1 MKKTLTI
8 LTIAILAILAFT
20 SCVNAASVTAS
31 ATEAKQGDTVTV
43 SVKTDAS
50 LMGVQYDLKYD
61 TTRFKFEADKL
72 PAGVQANDANGVI
85 TYSYV
90 GAVTTT
96 SPALT
101 FTVLK
106 EAPVGNGDFS
116 ISSTEFTDANGELV
130 KEDVTAPSTVV
141 KIVESTSLEPT
152 KPEDQST
159 TETPEKKDNGIVGTN
174 GKTIKEL
181 PKTGTPIFVGAIV
194 LIVIAG
200 AVLVVKN
207 RK

>member
-61 TTRFKFEADKL
+61 TTRFKFEADKI
-72 PAGVQANDANGVI
+72 PGTVKAHDNGGTI

-90 GAVTTT
+90 GETTTT

-101 FTVLK
+101 FTVLAD
-106 EAPVGNGDFS
+106 APVGNGDFQ
-116 ISSTEFTDANGELV
+116 ISGTEFSDVNGELV